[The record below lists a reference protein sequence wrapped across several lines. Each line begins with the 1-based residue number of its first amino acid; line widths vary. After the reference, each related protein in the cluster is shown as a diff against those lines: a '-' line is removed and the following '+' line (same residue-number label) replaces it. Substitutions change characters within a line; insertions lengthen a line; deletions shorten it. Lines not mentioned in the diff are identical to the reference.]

1 MASRVS
7 VGKTAPVPLGQQPA
21 TNSLPVVFAEDQPPI
36 PVEEQNQLKSEVA
49 LSLLGIPR
57 AEVALGIFAD
67 VNTYDVNPSE
77 WAQFPLENTP
87 SDAGGISS
95 GVEHIPD
102 EAGAKL
108 VAPDSSSTDI
118 ATSNK
123 STTVLTSKRFF
134 RYQPGRVSSSTMGV
148 KMNVTED
155 PYTIDQADAARMK
168 GAPSLKKWGIFDKF
182 DGYYYEIAN
191 GGQRND
197 FRCVRRTQA
206 IIKSQPT
213 GLIDGSSWFGNGDD
227 NKFNT
232 RTNFGVAGVDP
243 VIIRD
248 GLVYTAAAIYDP
260 SLVYSPGDVVSIDT
274 ATDPAGKLKEFQPS
288 PGYAVRLA
296 TFNGTSY
303 SEVMNTRVHQFPFDQ
318 STTEEIDNT
327 SEDFLNYIR
336 MDAHCNFYT
345 ALANL
350 NRKAN
355 INLFPADINSLSSA
369 GLYGDL
375 SAGASDHDAILS
387 QNGWDL
393 NPSDQQ
399 RNGKVWHL
407 RVNTQGAN
415 SLFRIT
421 NAQHNACPNIPG
433 TANNTL
439 YPNKGFPTTP
449 QVKGRPGLTD
459 NNGNVTLKEWFN
471 ICVPKPYRM
480 VYEWRPVRAMFSGDK
495 LDGIES
501 ISRWSDINT
510 AASDSIIGGEDSIN
524 RPGEII
530 ETPEGENLT
539 SRSAYN
545 VDFTKVTMWKI
556 EFSWYGAVGAIFLCY
571 VPVSN
576 GEARWVRVHHIRASN
591 QHSVASL
598 GNATLPITY
607 MTHGGVES
615 GLESTDIGNT
625 LVKYGASYY
634 IDGGDKGTVRL
645 LSKSSDFQ
653 REVPRGFY
661 DFAATTWART
671 SGNKLTYST
680 LSTDSTYQ
688 ANLPGS
694 VAVGLMG
701 AYLNSDSTA
710 QVKWITQS
718 GNDITL
724 HFSNSSLPA
733 SAATGVR
740 LIIPR
745 ASRSLL
751 SVRAKDFI
759 SNREGV
765 PVRNR
770 LQIYP
775 IKYGAGVTGGQ
786 SGELLTLR
794 AVKNPLLIVTNTNTN
809 LGTSVPASGASV
821 VRDPNGETD
830 GQPDSPPT
838 NKFVNTKNSTI
849 PAQVGFATPPT
860 LAVGAYRYGYFLGTA
875 NQSLAAQ
882 GWTEGSSD
890 PSLFTPILGK
900 LFRTS
905 AGYFFE
911 KYNSFPEDIYIVG
924 LFIPE
929 RHLTVSA
936 QGLPAE
942 IILNQYTS
950 DGGAKNSNNT
960 YIGILGSTGSSDQT
974 KWDRLQFETLSPGST
989 ATNITTASTPR
1000 LTVWEDITRL
1010 SGVRIGQDLAL
1021 TPIAGTGT
1029 EILSYY
1035 AGQGGYQFDLESY
1048 FAYNKEYLSFPLTDE
1063 VDIINFFGHYDI
1075 SALPIGDI
1083 SATSIVSGKTYI
1095 ITSPGNTNFTL
1106 IGSNNNNPGTVFT
1119 ATGAGTGTGFVSLA
1133 VPFKVNNALTWEE
1146 Q

>member
-1 MASRVS
+1 
-7 VGKTAPVPLGQQPA
+7 VPLGQQPA

-67 VNTYDVNPSE
+67 VNTYDVTPSE

-87 SDAGGISS
+87 ADAGGISS
-95 GVEHIPD
+95 GVEHLPD
-102 EAGAKL
+102 EAGARL
-108 VAPDSSSTDI
+108 VAPDV
-118 ATSNK
+118 

-148 KMNVTED
+148 KMNTAED
-155 PYTIDQADAARMK
+155 PYTITDQAKASKMK

-182 DGYYYEIAN
+182 DGYYFEIAN

-206 IIKSQPT
+206 VIPSEPIGYAGP
-213 GLIDGSSWFGNGDD
+213 LSWFENGGDQT
-227 NKFNT
+227 FNT
-232 RTNFGVAGVDP
+232 RTNFGVAGTDP
-243 VIIRD
+243 VIVRD

-260 SLVYSPGDVVSIDT
+260 ALVYKPADVVAIDT
-274 ATDPAGKLKEFQPS
+274 STDPSGALKNYQPS
-288 PGYAVRLA
+288 PGYGVRLA
-296 TFNGTSY
+296 TYNGTSW
-303 SEVMNTRVHQFPFDQ
+303 SEVMSTRVHQFPFDQ
-318 STTEEIDNT
+318 STTVPIDPKND
-327 SEDFLNYIR
+327 SLDRGYIR
-336 MDAHCNFYT
+336 LDAHCNFFKIIS
-345 ALANL
+345 NL
-350 NRKAN
+350 NRKGTYN
-355 INLFPADINSLSSA
+355 GFPSSKTTLESSQWGIAGGSISSYNQTILNNS
-369 GLYGDL
+369 
-375 SAGASDHDAILS
+375 
-387 QNGWDL
+387 WDVA
-393 NPSDQQ
+393 PSDTN
-399 RNGKVWHL
+399 REKKVWHL
-407 RVNTQGAN
+407 LVNTQGGN
-415 SLFRIT
+415 SSFRIT
-421 NAQHNACPNIPG
+421 DAQHAASPNLP
-433 TANNTL
+433 AD
-439 YPNKGFPTTP
+439 
-449 QVKGRPGLTD
+449 VKARTVT
-459 NNGNVTLKEWFN
+459 NGNVTLKEWFN
-471 ICVPKPYRM
+471 LCVPGPYRM

-501 ISRWSDINT
+501 IVRHSDINT
-510 AASDSIIGGEDSIN
+510 AASDTIIGGGAGGAIN

-530 ETPEGENLT
+530 LTPEGEPLT
-539 SRSAYN
+539 SQSAYN
-545 VDFTKVTMWKI
+545 IDFTKVTMWKI

-607 MTHGGVES
+607 LTHGGVES
-615 GLESTDIGNT
+615 GLETTDIGNT

-645 LSKSSDFQ
+645 LSKASDFQ

-661 DFAATTWART
+661 DFPANTWIRT
-671 SGNKLTYST
+671 DANKLTYSVGT
-680 LSTDSTYQ
+680 HSALS
-688 ANLPGS
+688 GS

-701 AYLNSDSTA
+701 SYLNEDSTA
-710 QVKWITQS
+710 KVKWITQS

-724 HFSNSSLPA
+724 HLSNSSLPA
-733 SAATGVR
+733 SAASGVR

-751 SVRAKDFI
+751 TVRAKDFI
-759 SNREGV
+759 SNREGT

-786 SGELLTLR
+786 QGELLTLK
-794 AVKNPLLIVTNTNTN
+794 AIKNPLFIVTNTNTV
-809 LGTSVPASGASV
+809 LGNSVPATGSTN
-821 VRDPNGETD
+821 VRDPQTTSN
-830 GQPDSPPT
+830 P
-838 NKFVNTKNSTI
+838 FVNTKNSTL
-849 PAQVGFATPPT
+849 PARVGFATPPT
-860 LAVGAYRYGYFLGTA
+860 LAVGAYRYGYFLGTSQ
-875 NQSLAAQ
+875 QSLATQ

-890 PSLFTPILGK
+890 PALYVPILGR

-911 KYNSFPEDIYIVG
+911 KYDSFPEDIYIVG

-929 RHLTVSA
+929 RHLTVNE
-936 QGLPAE
+936 QGQPAE
-942 IILNQYTS
+942 FVLSNSAGVRNTTS
-950 DGGAKNSNNT
+950 
-960 YIGILGSTGSSDQT
+960 STDQT
-974 KWDRLQFETLSPGST
+974 KWDKLQTDGLVT
-989 ATNITTASTPR
+989 
-1000 LTVWEDITRL
+1000 WEDITRL
-1010 SGVRIGQDLAL
+1010 SGVRVGQDLAL
-1021 TPIAGTGT
+1021 TPIAGTGV

-1035 AGQGGYQFDLESY
+1035 TAQGGYQFDLESY

-1075 SALPIGDI
+1075 SDKDVGDA
-1083 SATSIVSGKTYI
+1083 STL
-1095 ITSPGNTNFTL
+1095 TN
-1106 IGSNNNNPGTVFT
+1106 
-1119 ATGAGTGTGFVSLA
+1119 
-1133 VPFKVNNALTWEE
+1133 PFKVNNALTWEE